1 VCPPRHTHRPRL
13 EFLCSYADF
22 SKFLFAA
29 ADMLCT
35 SGERNLPMT
44 TILILNAASSL
55 LGLVGVAGFLAFRER
70 RARRQAGVQV
80 LYVTTG
86 RARRLPHS

>member
-1 VCPPRHTHRPRL
+1 
-13 EFLCSYADF
+13 
-22 SKFLFAA
+22 
-29 ADMLCT
+29 
-35 SGERNLPMT
+35 MT

-55 LGLVGVAGFLAFRER
+55 LGLVGLAGFLAFRER
-70 RARRQAGVQV
+70 RARRQAVVQV

>member
-1 VCPPRHTHRPRL
+1 
-13 EFLCSYADF
+13 
-22 SKFLFAA
+22 
-29 ADMLCT
+29 
-35 SGERNLPMT
+35 MT

-55 LGLVGVAGFLAFRER
+55 LALVGVAGFVAFRER
-70 RARRQAGVQV
+70 RARRRAVAQV

>member
-1 VCPPRHTHRPRL
+1 
-13 EFLCSYADF
+13 
-22 SKFLFAA
+22 
-29 ADMLCT
+29 
-35 SGERNLPMT
+35 MT

-55 LGLVGVAGFLAFRER
+55 LGLVGLAGFLAFRER

>member
-1 VCPPRHTHRPRL
+1 
-13 EFLCSYADF
+13 
-22 SKFLFAA
+22 
-29 ADMLCT
+29 
-35 SGERNLPMT
+35 MT

-55 LGLVGVAGFLAFRER
+55 MAVAGIAGFLALRER
-70 RARRQAGVQV
+70 RARRRAAAQV